1 MSGRKDDTF
10 SIPVLKEEDPER
22 KLPDHLELVDGDATA
37 RRKRLKGGAYDPYQ
51 KQDPGRASDTM
62 RMRKPRVDLR
72 KLSEW
77 IKTTQRVKSKRDD
90 DEPEPAEQS
99 RTPKPDK

>member
-72 KLSEW
+72 SATSLLA
-77 IKTTQRVKSKRDD
+77 I
-90 DEPEPAEQS
+90 
-99 RTPKPDK
+99 DKVARSYLERGIFP

>member
-51 KQDPGRASDTM
+51 KQDPGRTSDTM
-62 RMRKPRVDLR
+62 RVRKPRVDLR

-77 IKTTQRVKSKRDD
+77 IKTTQRVKSRRDD
-90 DEPEPAEQS
+90 GEPEPPGPAGTS
-99 RTPKPDK
+99 RSDK